1 MLRPVA
7 LALSAL
13 LALAVAA
20 APAAATT
27 THKPRPRFPP
37 QGPGT
42 PVVVTLLDG
51 SAATLQVAGQT
62 RTVALHGTATGL
74 IKGGYLLNR
83 DNVITLQSAHVALG
97 PTDLLGDACGTR
109 APVATSTL
117 SSIGL
122 RPTAASRVTIG
133 RDGAV
138 TSAVGGLLRLVLD
151 VRGAG
156 CGAPTAPT
164 GWAETPIVIRPS
176 GQIVRGQGL
185 AALALDSP
193 PQPVTVAA
201 CLAPAAPTAP
211 CPVPPTLLD
220 AALSTHL
227 LVNVVVG
234 GPMPAR
240 AR

>member
-1 MLRPVA
+1 MSRPAA
-7 LALSAL
+7 LALSGL

-27 THKPRPRFPP
+27 THKPRFPP
-37 QGPGT
+37 RGPGT

-62 RTVALHGTATGL
+62 RTVALHGMATGL
-74 IKGGYLLNR
+74 IKGGYQLNR
-83 DNVITLQSAHVALG
+83 DNVIVLQSAHVALG

-151 VRGAG
+151 VRGTG

-176 GQIVRGQGL
+176 GQVVRGQGL

-227 LVNVVVG
+227 VVNVMVG
-234 GPMPAR
+234 GPMPAP